1 MQLVK
6 CGNHL
11 RINWRERL
19 LEQGTRSTTN
29 VALLNQSTSTS
40 KTIGDG
46 IFNISDRNRLGL
58 MSSY

>member
-1 MQLVK
+1 MQADAAGQV
-6 CGNHL
+6 
-11 RINWRERL
+11 RQSPSQRL